1 MNEHSSI
8 IDECLEGK
16 STSQQ
21 KLFEM
26 FAPKMMGVCIR
37 YMKSQHEAEDMLQDG
52 FIKVFNKLG
61 DFEKNG
67 SLEGWVRRIMV
78 NTCLDQIR
86 KNAKFA
92 YNTDISVVEY
102 KMENQNLTLD
112 NLAAQDLMRLINEMP
127 QGYKVVFNMFAI
139 EGYSHKEIAEL
150 LGISENTSKSQYSRA
165 RAFLREKI
173 ELQDV
178 ERTR

>member
-1 MNEHSSI
+1 MDEHKL
-8 IDECLEGK
+8 IDECLAGK
-16 STSQQ
+16 SIFQQ

-26 FAPKMMGVCIR
+26 FAPKMLGVCLR
-37 YMKSQHEAEDMLQDG
+37 YMKSTQEAEDMLQDG
-52 FIKVFNKLG
+52 FVKVFGKLS
-61 DFEKNG
+61 DFERTG
-67 SLEGWVRRIMV
+67 SLEGWIRRIMV

-92 YNTDISVVEY
+92 NSADLKDVEF
-102 KMENQNLTLD
+102 KLENQNFMLE
-112 NLAAQDLMRLINEMP
+112 NLAAQDLMTMINEMP

-139 EGYSHKEIAEL
+139 EGYSHKEIGDL

-165 RAFLREKI
+165 RAFLREKL